1 MPSGLQRMNSSGG
14 RLDRPRFSERAAGI
28 LGDSRA
34 LFLRRLTDIARHA
47 GLVSRPVLAAFTQA
61 LGEAYDELVIA
72 RRDGFERTRGL
83 TASHIRLVADDD
95 LELELRIGEIGRR
108 LADIGG
114 NLLWRVLR
122 RFMTLLGRPEMTPA
136 DNPVGTDAI
145 ATSLLAVCRASGAGH
160 DEKLVLLA
168 RLEEQLALDF
178 CDLYRELDELL
189 AGNDV
194 ETAQAPAAGGG
205 GTRPD
210 AQVLPPADAGGPNPL
225 SALQSLLGRQRAV
238 DGAEAVAG
246 MPDRRGAPQASPGD
260 IALDVA
266 GLVALNQLAARL
278 DQIGSSAARDGAA
291 AAAGAAVSAK
301 DLGLPPGNP
310 EAVAVD
316 TLSLIFEDISAG
328 GDLPYAVA
336 TTIARLK
343 IPLLK
348 VAIFDPSL
356 FSDSGH
362 PARRLINGMARAAV
376 GLPRGAGRGHPL
388 CTRLWRLADVV
399 CDTLQRDCSVLSA
412 PLAELGTLIA
422 ERDRAVGA
430 EAQAYLPL
438 AEAWEAR
445 EQAAAAAHRWLREIV
460 GERGAGD
467 RGVAPGIVG
476 FLRRYWVRAMAV
488 AAREEGGAGGGLWQ
502 EYHDTVVDLL
512 WSVQPKLQPEER
524 KQLVRLVPSLL
535 KRINAA
541 LDRIGATA
549 EEREP
554 FLDDCFAL
562 QTAAVRGAPLPPA
575 ATEELPAESAP
586 APGIAVDTLE
596 IDGRRLKAAT
606 RGAPFAAAGPAPDG
620 AVHAG
625 DWLDFNLGDGEALCG
640 LVCWRNPQSGSV
652 LLFNPDWGYAVAV
665 ACGVLE
671 DQLLGAR
678 AGVASSRAI
687 FDVAARRVI
696 DRLSAG

>member
-14 RLDRPRFSERAAGI
+14 RLGRPRFSERATGI
-28 LGDSRA
+28 LSDSRA

-47 GLVSRPVLAAFTQA
+47 GLVSPPVLAAFTQA

-72 RRDGFERTRGL
+72 RRDGFERTHGL

-168 RLEEQLALDF
+168 NLEEQLALDF
-178 CDLYRELDELL
+178 CDIYRELDELL

-194 ETAQAPAAGGG
+194 GTAQAPAATGGG

-210 AQVLPPADAGGPNPL
+210 AQAPPADAGGPNPL
-225 SALQSLLGRQRAV
+225 SALQSLLGRQRTA

-246 MPDRRGAPQASPGD
+246 MPDMRGAAQASPGN
-260 IALDVA
+260 IALSVA

-278 DQIGSSAARDGAA
+278 DQIGSSAA
-291 AAAGAAVSAK
+291 AVSAG

-316 TLSLIFEDISAG
+316 TLSLIFEDISAS
-328 GDLPYAVA
+328 GDLPDVVA
-336 TTIARLK
+336 TMIARLK

-399 CDTLQRDCSVLSA
+399 CDTLHRDCSVLSA

-422 ERDRAVGA
+422 ERDRAVVA
-430 EAQAYLPL
+430 ESQAYLPL
-438 AEAWEAR
+438 AETWEAR
-445 EQAAAAAHRWLREIV
+445 GQATAAAHRWLRGIV
-460 GERGAGD
+460 GEHGAGD
-467 RGVAPGIVG
+467 SGVAPGILD

-488 AAREEGGAGGGLWQ
+488 AAREEGGAGSLWR

-541 LDRIGATA
+541 LDRIGVTA

-575 ATEELPAESAP
+575 ATELPADSAP

-596 IDGRRLKAAT
+596 IDGRRLKVAT
-606 RGAPFAAAGPAPDG
+606 RGASVAAAGPAPDG

-671 DQLLGAR
+671 DQLLDAR

-687 FDVAARRVI
+687 FDVAAQRVI